1 VLLGRA
7 CQPATKRLHPQKK
20 SLVAKERDPNK
31 CAVFREK
38 VAQIR
43 PERLKF
49 LDESGSHLALTRLY
63 GWAKHDTRCVYAAPF
78 NRGKN
83 ETLLGLF
90 SVLGMEA
97 LQTHTGSVK
106 AEQVAQFVQERV
118 LPCLKPGDVL
128 VLDNARIH
136 KAALLRPLLE
146 GVGCDLWFLPP
157 YSPDFS
163 PIEPAWGKIK
173 SVLRHLEPRER
184 EALRAHIVQ
193 AAATVTPA
201 DAGQFYRHCGYP
213 V

>member
-1 VLLGRA
+1 MLFGRA
-7 CQPATKRLHPQKK
+7 CQSETTWLHLQKK
-20 SLVAKERDPNK
+20 SLVAQERDPAK
-31 CAVFREK
+31 RAAFRET
-38 VAQIR
+38 VAHIA

-49 LDESGSHLALTRLY
+49 LDEAGSHLALTRLY
-63 GWAKHDTRCVYAAPF
+63 GWAKREARCVYAAPF

-90 SVLGMEA
+90 SVSGMEA

-106 AEQVAQFVQERV
+106 AERVVQFVQEAV
-118 LPCLKPGDVL
+118 VPCLKPGDTL

-136 KAALLRPLLE
+136 KAALLRPILE
-146 GVGCDLWFLPP
+146 GLGCDLLFLPP

-163 PIEPAWGKIK
+163 PIEPAWGKLK
-173 SVLRHLEPRER
+173 SALRGQEPRDR
-184 EALRAHIVQ
+184 EALRAGVAQ

-201 DAGQFYRHCGYP
+201 DAGQFYRHCGYK